1 MSIEFLIK
9 YLMRQTSEVENK
21 QVENWLEIS
30 QKNQVYLNELRGW
43 FEKDAPQIHLTDQ
56 EIAQDWQKVKAR
68 AKTPP
73 QEAEKSTHKTRK
85 MARWWITR
93 VAAVLV
99 IGLAIGLIYT
109 NLSNKGQGSQRLIT
123 TNAQKLSKRAL
134 ELADGSKVWLNA
146 GSRLHYPEKF
156 SQNQRLVR
164 LEGEGFFEIKRD
176 ESRPFKVQTKAL
188 QVTVLGTSFNIRQQG
203 NTSTQV
209 TVNTGKVAVAT
220 QDQKQRVELVRGE
233 RSDFNLQ
240 SKQLT
245 KQTNQDLNYLAWKTN
260 TLVFKKATME
270 QIVLDLSRHFKVAV
284 DCTPQLRKKFSF
296 NGTFKRQSLDEILQ
310 VIELTLDV
318 KAIKN
323 GQTILIKNTQ

>member
-21 QVENWLEIS
+21 QVENWLELS

-43 FEKDAPQIHLTDQ
+43 FEKDAPQIRLTDQ

-68 AKTPP
+68 VKATP
-73 QEAEKSTHKTRK
+73 QEAEKPTHKTRK

-109 NLSNKGQGSQRLIT
+109 NLSNKGQDSQRLIT

-233 RSDFNLQ
+233 RSDFDFQ

-270 QIVLDLSRHFKVAV
+270 QIVLDLSKHFKVTV

-323 GQTILIKNTQ
+323 GQTILIKNSQ